1 MAMSALGMTLAHM
14 LRVDLSVAIV
24 SMVNTT
30 SSAAADNES
39 EAVCGGG
46 AAEDSSKDIFGV
58 ERRAIAPTLRA
69 HVSHDYQSVTIN
81 RLVACTLKCI
91 FLFKRLSGDVTQPVV
106 GKYGLQSATVVNIS
120 RTAPRPQRLRGSQ
133 I

>member
-30 SSAAADNES
+30 SSADNES

-46 AAEDSSKDIFGV
+46 DAEDSGKDIFGV

-91 FLFKRLSGDVTQPVV
+91 FL
-106 GKYGLQSATVVNIS
+106 
-120 RTAPRPQRLRGSQ
+120 
-133 I
+133 

>member
-1 MAMSALGMTLAHM
+1 MNM
-14 LRVDLSVAIV
+14 AIV

-30 SSAAADNES
+30 SSADNES

-46 AAEDSSKDIFGV
+46 DAEEDSGKDIFGV

-91 FLFKRLSGDVTQPVV
+91 FL
-106 GKYGLQSATVVNIS
+106 
-120 RTAPRPQRLRGSQ
+120 
-133 I
+133 

>member
-46 AAEDSSKDIFGV
+46 AAEDFGV

-120 RTAPRPQRLRGSQ
+120 RTAPRPQR
-133 I
+133 

>member
-1 MAMSALGMTLAHM
+1 MSSIGMALAHM

-30 SSAAADNES
+30 NSDDNET
-39 EAVCGGG
+39 EVAVCGGG
-46 AAEDSSKDIFGV
+46 SAEDGSKDIFGV

-69 HVSHDYQSVTIN
+69 HVSHDYQSLTIN

-91 FLFKRLSGDVTQPVV
+91 FLYKRLSGYVTQPVV

-120 RTAPRPQRLRGSQ
+120 RAAPRFQR
-133 I
+133 

>member
-1 MAMSALGMTLAHM
+1 MTLCRILESEFMLEILPACFGARHTFVAMSALGMTLAHM

-30 SSAAADNES
+30 SSAAAADNES

-91 FLFKRLSGDVTQPVV
+91 FL
-106 GKYGLQSATVVNIS
+106 
-120 RTAPRPQRLRGSQ
+120 
-133 I
+133 